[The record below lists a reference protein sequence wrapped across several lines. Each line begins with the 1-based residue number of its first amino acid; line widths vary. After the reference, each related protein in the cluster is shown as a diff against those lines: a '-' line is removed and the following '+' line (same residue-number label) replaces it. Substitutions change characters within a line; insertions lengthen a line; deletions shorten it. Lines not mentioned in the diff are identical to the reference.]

1 MSAMDGIDRKIL
13 RELRA
18 DARLTNMALAA
29 RVGLSASACLRRVQ
43 ALEEAGI
50 IAGYRARI
58 DRKTVGRGFLAYVAV
73 GLSSHTKATQ
83 EAFER
88 VVKAT
93 PQIVECHNVT
103 GTVEYLLRA
112 EVEDLDAYKTLH
124 TDILGALPDVA
135 SLTTYVVLSTAKDER
150 G

>member
-1 MSAMDGIDRKIL
+1 MTTHDPYDAKIL
-13 RELRA
+13 RELRM
-18 DARLTNMALAA
+18 DARLTNLALAA

-43 ALEEAGI
+43 ALERAGT

-88 VVKAT
+88 AVAAT

-112 EVEDLDAYKTLH
+112 EVEDLDAYKKLH

>member
-1 MSAMDGIDRKIL
+1 MTDLDAIDRKIL
-13 RELRA
+13 RELHA
-18 DARLTNMALAA
+18 DARLTNLVLAA

-43 ALEEAGI
+43 ALEQAGV

-58 DRKTVGRGFLAYVAV
+58 DRKTIGRGFLAYVAV

-83 EAFER
+83 ETFER
-88 VVKAT
+88 AVAAT
-93 PQIVECHNVT
+93 SQIVECHNVT

-112 EVEDLDAYKTLH
+112 EVEDLDAYKRLH

-135 SLTTYVVLSTAKDER
+135 SLTTYVVLSTSKDER